1 MRAIRP
7 KRRWGQNFLIDK
19 NIARKIAAAALA
31 SPPPRLMIEIGPG
44 AGALTDLLLKE
55 NDPYIGIEVDPQLS
69 RRLLEKFSETVNF
82 SLVQQDFLKTELPPL
97 LQKHPGAN
105 PVIVGNIPYN
115 ITTPILFKLF
125 EHADELDSAILMM
138 QKEVGER
145 LIAAPSTKQYGL
157 LAINSQLFA
166 EVDKVTAV
174 PAHLFSPKPKV
185 DSVVMRLRFKKG
197 VTAAFTDFNLFR
209 KVLRHCFQHRR
220 KMLRKSL
227 SMLFSSADLSKLN
240 IDLTQRPEQLSI
252 QSWKELTEVI
262 HPHLQG
268 GSRK

>member
-1 MRAIRP
+1 MHTIRP
-7 KRRWGQNFLIDK
+7 RRRWGQNFLIDK
-19 NIARKIAAAALA
+19 NIARKIAAAAFT
-31 SPPPRLMIEIGPG
+31 SPPPRLIIEIGPG
-44 AGALTDLLLKE
+44 TGALTDLLLKE
-55 NDPYIGIEVDPQLS
+55 TDPYIGVEVDPKLS
-69 RRLLEKFSETVNF
+69 QQLLEKFSEKSNF
-82 SLVQQDFLKTELPPL
+82 SLIQQDFLKTELSPL
-97 LQKHPGAN
+97 LQNHPGLN

-125 EHADELDSAILMM
+125 DHADELDGAILMM

-145 LIAAPSTKQYGL
+145 LIAVPSTKQYGL

-166 EVDKVTAV
+166 EVEKLTTV

-185 DSVVMRLRFKKG
+185 DSVVIQLRFKKG
-197 VTAAFTDFNLFR
+197 VKASFSDFNLFR

-227 SMLFSSADLSKLN
+227 SMLFSSADLRKLN

-252 QSWKELTEVI
+252 QSWKELSEVI
-262 HPHLQG
+262 HLHL
-268 GSRK
+268 

>member
-1 MRAIRP
+1 
-7 KRRWGQNFLIDK
+7 LIDK
-19 NIARKIAAAALA
+19 NIARKIAEAALA
-31 SPPPRLMIEIGPG
+31 SPMPRLMIEIGPG
-44 AGALTDLLLKE
+44 TGALTDLLLKE
-55 NDPYIGIEVDPQLS
+55 NDPYIGVEVDPQLS
-69 RRLLEKFSETVNF
+69 QQLLEKFSETVNF

-97 LQKHPGAN
+97 LQKHPGSN

-125 EHADELDSAILMM
+125 DHADELNGAILMM

-145 LIAAPSTKQYGL
+145 LIAVPSTKQYGL

-166 EVDKVTAV
+166 EVDKLFTV
-174 PAHLFSPKPKV
+174 PAHLFSPRPKV
-185 DSVVMRLRFKKG
+185 DSVVMHLRFKKG
-197 VTAAFTDFNLFR
+197 VMATFADFILFR

-227 SMLFSSADLSKLN
+227 SMLFSSADLPKLN

-252 QSWKELTEVI
+252 QSWRELTEAI
-262 HPHLQG
+262 HLHRQG
-268 GSRK
+268 GNRK